1 MSLVVLIT
9 GCSLG
14 GIGSAL
20 CEEFA
25 ARGCKV
31 YATARSPEKMGGL
44 SPGIEKMRLDV
55 TSDEDVKNVIGEI
68 IAKEGRID
76 ILVNN
81 AGRIAIGPLI
91 DQSLDEV
98 KDAFETN
105 TFSVLRVSRTVI
117 PHMAVRRSGL
127 VVNIGS
133 IAGDTPTPWNGL
145 YSATKSSVHIISE
158 TLSMECRPFNV
169 QVMNVAPGAIR
180 SNISKNHESRFKL
193 PENSLY
199 TAFLPNII
207 KRMHASQTQPRT
219 TSAETF
225 AKLVVSRALSRKP
238 PLHLTGGGNSFIFQ
252 IFKWLPRTWVLW
264 YLWRLY
270 SKRM

>member
-1 MSLVVLIT
+1 MSPIVLIT
-9 GCSLG
+9 GCSIG

-31 YATARSPEKMGGL
+31 YATARSLDKMDGL
-44 SPGIEKMRLDV
+44 SLTIERMRLDV
-55 TSDEDVKNVIGEI
+55 TSDDDVNKVIQEI
-68 IAKEGRID
+68 VAKEGRID
-76 ILVNN
+76 IVVNN

-91 DQSLDEV
+91 DISLDEV
-98 KDAFETN
+98 KDAFDTN
-105 TFSVLRVSRTVI
+105 TFSVLRVSRAVI
-117 PHMAVRRSGL
+117 PHMAARKRGL
-127 VVNIGS
+127 IVNIGS

-158 TLSMECRPFNV
+158 TLSMECKPFNIR
-169 QVMNVAPGAIR
+169 VMNVAPGSVR
-180 SNISKNHESRFKL
+180 SNISKNHEGRFRL

-207 KRMHASQTQPRT
+207 MRLNASQTQRT
-219 TSAETF
+219 MSAESF
-225 AKLVVSRALSRKP
+225 AKLVVSRALSRDP

-270 SKRM
+270 SKRL